1 MNTDEMLEKLSDRD
15 FLDSLYGWCYKRCA
29 SSHDAQD
36 LCQNILLQILISIR
50 SERKKRGEIEN
61 FFAFSW
67 SVADH
72 VYADFCE
79 KRKKQN
85 ATLSTTGH
93 EENLSN
99 IAENPL
105 DDWLDMQEDQANLKR
120 ILRRIAY
127 LSRIYREVTV
137 MYYLDQKRVADI
149 ARELSITV
157 SAVKQRLYFA
167 RKTIQREVTNMET
180 NQKPINLQTIDFDIW
195 GNGDPAGNDPRN
207 VCYPR
212 QFSRHL
218 IWLCKE
224 KPRTASE
231 LSELI
236 GVPTVYVEE
245 ELEIQIRGE
254 NGNYGMLRKMPD
266 GKYALNVVLLDQDET
281 RAVQDVYRKHM
292 PEIKEKTLA
301 YFEENRE
308 RLLSFPYL
316 NKKPT
321 LNLILWRQF
330 FDAYYTLSGEVDHKI
345 NAHYSG
351 VERPSRPFSVY
362 GFTPLEN
369 IPHGFGCDG
378 ISANDIDGYKK
389 VFLSNMYSY
398 GLLAPHFHCE
408 HNIANDGEIRLAVR
422 ALNGISVDSL
432 SEAERETA
440 AKAIEHGWVYR
451 EDDKLWTKVLTFDS
465 GHEKEFYNQ
474 VDLSDSLTEVADKV
488 AADLI
493 ALTDKIL
500 PEHLKGEYRFI
511 SSIAGLPV
519 QTMLAEALLD
529 SGMMTLPEGEL
540 GAEGVIMILVK

>member
-1 MNTDEMLEKLSDRD
+1 MNTDEMIEKLSERD

-29 SSHDAQD
+29 SSHDAED

-50 SERKKRGEIEN
+50 SGREIEN
-61 FFAFSW
+61 FYAFSW

-72 VYADFCE
+72 VYADFSE
-79 KRKKQN
+79 KRKKQ
-85 ATLSTTGH
+85 TSILSTTGH
-93 EENLSN
+93 EENLQN

-120 ILRRIAY
+120 ILRRIAW
-127 LSRIYREVTV
+127 LSKIYREVTV
-137 MYYLDQKRVADI
+137 MYYLDQKRVNQI
-149 ARELSITV
+149 AFELGITV
-157 SAVKQRLYFA
+157 SAVKQRLHFA
-167 RKTIQREVTNMET
+167 RKTIQREVTTME
-180 NQKPINLQTIDFDIW
+180 NKKPISLQSIDFDIW
-195 GNGDPAGNDPRN
+195 GNGNPAGNDPRT
-207 VCYPR
+207 VCMAR
-212 QFSRHL
+212 QLSRHL

-281 RAVQDVYRKHM
+281 KAVQDVYRKHM

-301 YFEENRE
+301 YFEENKD

-316 NKKPT
+316 NRKPT

-330 FDAYYTLSGEVDHKI
+330 MAAFWSLSWAVDQKI
-345 NAHYSG
+345 DAHYSG
-351 VERPSRPFSVY
+351 VERPDRPFSVY
-362 GFTPLEN
+362 CFTPIESA
-369 IPHGFGCDG
+369 PQGYGCDG
-378 ISANDIDGYKK
+378 ITADGIDGYTS
-389 VFLSNMYSY
+389 VFLSNLYCY
-398 GLLAPHFHCE
+398 GLLAPHFHCG
-408 HNIANDGEIRLAVR
+408 HNIANDGEIRLAIR
-422 ALNGISVDSL
+422 ALDGIPVDTL
-432 SEAERETA
+432 SEREREIA

-451 EDDKLWTKVLTFDS
+451 EDDKLWTKVLTFEYSRYGDFN
-465 GHEKEFYNQ
+465 KQ
-474 VDLSDSLTEVADKV
+474 VDLAASLTEVADKV

-500 PEHLKGEYRFI
+500 PEHLKGEYRFV

-519 QTMLAEALLD
+519 ETMLAEALLD

-540 GAEGVIMILVK
+540 GAEGVILTLVK